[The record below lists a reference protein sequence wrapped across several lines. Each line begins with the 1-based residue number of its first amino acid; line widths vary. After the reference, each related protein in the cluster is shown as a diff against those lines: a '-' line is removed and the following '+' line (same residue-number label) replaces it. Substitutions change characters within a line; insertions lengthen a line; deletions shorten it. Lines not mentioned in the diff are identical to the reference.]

1 MYTVPSFE
9 EFFKTLNKDW
19 DQGFKVLPPKSTS
32 NGKNGIL
39 TGSMLYTKT
48 TSNGRKFDD
57 QIAFMGPPST
67 IIPPIREGRILY
79 PKLTINLNR
88 KDGKAEEN
96 DPKDVDY
103 TQERHAF
110 VAFIKEIEM
119 ETLKKIKE
127 DPKTFFGG
135 KTISPENVFVKTSF
149 VEPEEDNYR
158 TKFSCKIDLKD
169 EARGMRED
177 IDWNHVKIDVHDV
190 TLSEQGQV
198 EWKAITLEDISS
210 RDKILPIFR
219 SAYPYFE
226 IVKNHRNGET
236 EGYCKIQWCLSG
248 LQRIEKVVDLKRKR
262 EDDDDIANVNP
273 SWMNKI
279 KEYISTT
286 ENENNGV
293 DQVDGAVEEVNGVET
308 SSHEQE
314 TDVFTSTQTSNT
326 EVAVN
331 A

>member
-1 MYTVPSFE
+1 
-9 EFFKTLNKDW
+9 
-19 DQGFKVLPPKSTS
+19 
-32 NGKNGIL
+32 
-39 TGSMLYTKT
+39 MLYTKT
-48 TSNGRKFDD
+48 TPNGRKFDD
-57 QIAFMGPPST
+57 QIAFMGPPCT
-67 IIPPIREGRILY
+67 IIPPIREGRVLY

-96 DPKDVDY
+96 DPKDVEY

-110 VAFIKEIEM
+110 VTFIKELEM

-127 DPKTFFGG
+127 DPKAFFGG

-169 EARGMRED
+169 EARGTRED
-177 IDWNHVKIDVHDV
+177 IDWNHIKIDVHDV
-190 TLSEQGQV
+190 TLSANGQV

-248 LQRIEKVVDLKRKR
+248 LQRIEKVVDHKRKR
-262 EDDDDIANVNP
+262 DDDDDDVANVNP

-286 ENENNGV
+286 DNDAVDDNNEINGNNDADDDNNNDAV
-293 DQVDGAVEEVNGVET
+293 DDDNDAVDNKGA
-308 SSHEQE
+308 
-314 TDVFTSTQTSNT
+314 FTSTQTRNP
-326 EVAVN
+326 EVSVKA
-331 A
+331 